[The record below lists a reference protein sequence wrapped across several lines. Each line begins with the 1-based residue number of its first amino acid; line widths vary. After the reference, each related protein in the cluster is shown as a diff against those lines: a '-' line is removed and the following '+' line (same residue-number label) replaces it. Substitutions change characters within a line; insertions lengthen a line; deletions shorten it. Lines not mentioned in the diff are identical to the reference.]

1 MTWLRDAPWLTAKR
15 MRLYGLAYAAFA
27 LAMLGETVAVL
38 LGWRGHPPGD
48 ADFQSFHAAALMAIE
63 GQAAQVWDAAAHA
76 ARQVASQGPEVRIY
90 AFFYPPPY
98 LLICLP
104 LGLLPLLP
112 AFAAWVL
119 ATGAA
124 CFAALRAWLPGA
136 GPVALLLAVLAP
148 ASVLNAAHGQNAFL
162 TAALLAAA
170 GLAMDRR
177 PALAGAALASL
188 VFKPQL
194 GLLVIPALIAARRW
208 AALGAAVVAGLAWV
222 VASWLAFGAD
232 AWLAF
237 LERVPDAGAAMGG
250 QSVAIW
256 KLQSVQAMARS
267 LGAGAALAQGLQLA
281 VTAAV
286 LVALVL
292 VLRRRPGGQA
302 EVALVAAA
310 APLATPF
317 ILSYDMVMLLLP
329 MAWLAGQARREGF
342 LPWEKAGL
350 VAAYLLPGVSIAA
363 GLAGGIGVGPIAP
376 AILLALVL
384 RRLSSLARS

>member
-1 MTWLRDAPWLTAKR
+1 MTWLRDAPWLTAQR
-15 MRLYGLAYAAFA
+15 LRLYGLAYAAFA
-27 LAMLGETVAVL
+27 LALTGETVAIL

-48 ADFQSFHAAALMAIE
+48 ADFQSFHVAARMALD

-76 ARQVASQGPEVRIY
+76 ARQVEWQGPRTRIY

-104 LGLLPLLP
+104 LGLAPLLP

-136 GPVALLLAVLAP
+136 GPMALLLAVLAP
-148 ASVLNAAHGQNAFL
+148 ASVLNAVHGQNAFL
-162 TAALLAAA
+162 STALLAAA
-170 GLAMDRR
+170 GLALDRR
-177 PALAGAALASL
+177 PALAGVALATL
-188 VFKPQL
+188 AFKPQL
-194 GLLVIPALIAARRW
+194 GLLVIPALVAARRRRV
-208 AALGAAVVAGLAWV
+208 LGAAIAAGLAWA
-222 VASWLAFGAD
+222 VAAWLAFGAD

-237 LERVPDAGAAMGG
+237 FERLSDAGAAMGG
-250 QSVAIW
+250 ASVAIW
-256 KLQSVQAMARS
+256 KLQSVQAMAAS
-267 LGAGAALAQGLQLA
+267 LGAGARLAQGLQLA

-286 LVALVL
+286 LAVLVL
-292 VLRRRPGGQA
+292 VLRRRPGGLA

-310 APLATPF
+310 TPLAAPF
-317 ILSYDMVMLLLP
+317 VLSYDMVLLLLP
-329 MAWLAGQARREGF
+329 MAWLLREAGRGGGF

-363 GLAGGIGVGPIAP
+363 GLAAGIGIGPAAP
-376 AILLALVL
+376 AILFALVL
-384 RRLSSLARS
+384 RRLAAA